1 MKLTAIKTTFLATVA
16 AVTLT
21 SMPVPAHADID
32 DWLRRNFST
41 RDFVGDWLRD
51 TFGGF
56 AANGGPGKF
65 DSPSIHQ
72 EGYQQAVEIMTT
84 WPATKDKRADVVQ
97 VCSGEQLLKVILETK
112 SQDKT
117 LEKCFETSRPMKAN
131 AKAKVMPKLDA
142 GNAKAQ
148 AAPKN

>member
-1 MKLTAIKTTFLATVA
+1 MKLTAIKTTILATVA

-41 RDFVGDWLRD
+41 NDFVGDWLRN
-51 TFGGF
+51 TFGGL
-56 AANGGPGKF
+56 AGNGGPGNF

-72 EGYQQAVEIMTT
+72 EGYQQAVEIMAK
-84 WPATKDKRADVVQ
+84 WPKVKAKRADAVQ
-97 VCSGEQLLKVILETK
+97 VCSGEELLKVILETK

-117 LEKCFETSRPMKAN
+117 VEKCFETPRPAKLN
-131 AKAKVMPKLDA
+131 AKAKVMPQLDA
-142 GNAKAQ
+142 GNPKAQ

>member
-21 SMPVPAHADID
+21 SMPVPAHADIEG
-32 DWLRRNFST
+32 WLRRNFST
-41 RDFVGDWLRD
+41 RDYVGDWMRS
-51 TFGGF
+51 TFGGL
-56 AANGGPGKF
+56 AGNGGSGNF

-72 EGYQQAVEIMTT
+72 EGYQQAVEIMTK
-84 WPATKDKRADVVQ
+84 WPSAKDKRSDAVQ
-97 VCSGEQLLKVILETK
+97 VCSGEELLKVILETK

-117 LEKCFETSRPMKAN
+117 VEKCFESPRPAKLN
-131 AKAKVMPKLDA
+131 AKARVMPKLDA
-142 GNAKAQ
+142 ANPKPQ